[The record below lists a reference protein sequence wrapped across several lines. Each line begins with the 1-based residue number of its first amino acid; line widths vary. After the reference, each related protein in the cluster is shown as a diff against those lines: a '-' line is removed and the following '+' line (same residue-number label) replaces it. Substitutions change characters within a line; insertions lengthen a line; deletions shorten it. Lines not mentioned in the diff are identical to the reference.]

1 MGSQGSKPPP
11 LTWEDVRQYAESF
24 KYKPIDILKMI
35 HDKTSIKTKM
45 ELFMIY
51 GLIHRLL
58 ETIKPKKIKA
68 DNHKWFLRSMPEG
81 TTLIWPDTG
90 RRYKTKPWRTNETYL
105 HFVIAHYESEKLL
118 SKMYLDFCKKHKRK
132 ETTNITKTLSRGY
145 TEAMLDSD
153 KRKTVISWSI
163 PVEPLPKL
171 K

>member
-1 MGSQGSKPPP
+1 MGSRGSKIPP
-11 LTWEDVRQYAESF
+11 LTWKEVRQYAESF
-24 KYKPIDILKMI
+24 SYKPADIIKMI

-81 TTLIWPDTG
+81 TTLTLEG
-90 RRYKTKPWRTNETYL
+90 RRYTTKPWRTNETYL
-105 HFVIAHYESEKLL
+105 HFVIAHYESEKIL
-118 SKMYLDFCKKHKRK
+118 SKMYLDFCKKHKRR
-132 ETTNITKTLSRGY
+132 ETTNIIKTLSRGY
-145 TEAMLDSD
+145 IEAMLDSD